1 MTTTFRAD
9 EGLAFLLQYEN
20 VAWYDAGEVRILDR
34 RVYPAKTEFV
44 TCRTHVEVAQA
55 IRDMVT
61 QSAGPYTAAAMGMA
75 LAAYECRE
83 KTEAE
88 QLAFL
93 AAADETIS
101 NARPTTAKRMKLVC
115 DGCLE
120 AAKLALRE
128 GRPLDLA
135 IREHA
140 VNANNRRYS
149 KVNEIAKY
157 LVPLIPA
164 GGTVMTQCFG
174 ETIVGMMLKEAK
186 LALREARPVD
196 LAIREHA
203 VNANNRRYSKVN
215 EIARYLVPLIPDGGT
230 VMTQCFGETIV
241 GMMLKEAKQSGKT
254 FRLFCP
260 ETRPYFQ
267 GARLTATVCHDMGFD
282 VTVITDNMPAFVMER
297 EHVDL
302 FTCAADAI
310 CLDGYVVNKVGTLQ
324 IAICANHFGI
334 PTFVTGAPDIGHETK
349 DTVRIEMRD
358 PDFTLQAMGVRTAA
372 AGVKGYYPAFDM
384 TPPHLISGI
393 VTDRGVF
400 SPFDLH
406 RYFQSGGAGEYD
418 TVV

>member
-44 TCRTHVEVAQA
+44 TCRTHGEVAQA

-88 QLAFL
+88 
-93 AAADETIS
+93 
-101 NARPTTAKRMKLVC
+101 R
-115 DGCLE
+115 
-120 AAKLALRE
+120 RE
-128 GRPLDLA
+128 GRPVDLA

-186 LALREARPVD
+186 LA
-196 LAIREHA
+196 
-203 VNANNRRYSKVN
+203 
-215 EIARYLVPLIPDGGT
+215 
-230 VMTQCFGETIV
+230 
-241 GMMLKEAKQSGKT
+241 GKD

-267 GARLTATVCHDMGFD
+267 GARLTATVCRDMGFD

-310 CLDGYVVNKVGTLQ
+310 CCDGYIANKVGTFQ
-324 IAICANHFGI
+324 ISIAANYLGVPVYISGI
-334 PTFVTGAPDIGHETK
+334 PDKGHPTV
-349 DTVRIEMRD
+349 DTVHIEMRNPQD
-358 PDFTLQAMGVRTAA
+358 TLEAMGVKTAA
-372 AGVKGYYPAFDM
+372 DGVKGYYPAFDI
-384 TPPHLISGI
+384 TPPQLITGV
-393 VTDRGVF
+393 VTDLGIY
-400 SPFDLH
+400 SPYELKK
-406 RYFQSGGAGEYD
+406 YLEVSELGPYEM
-418 TVV
+418 VV

>member
-1 MTTTFRAD
+1 
-9 EGLAFLLQYEN
+9 
-20 VAWYDAGEVRILDR
+20 
-34 RVYPAKTEFV
+34 
-44 TCRTHVEVAQA
+44 
-55 IRDMVT
+55 
-61 QSAGPYTAAAMGMA
+61 MGMA

-83 KTEAE
+83 KSADE
-88 QLAFL
+88 QLAYL
-93 AAADETIS
+93 QAADETIS
-101 NARPTTAKRMKLVC
+101 NARPTTYKRMKLVC
-115 DGCLE
+115 DGCLA

-128 GRPLDLA
+128 G
-135 IREHA
+135 
-140 VNANNRRYS
+140 
-149 KVNEIAKY
+149 
-157 LVPLIPA
+157 
-164 GGTVMTQCFG
+164 
-174 ETIVGMMLKEAK
+174 
-186 LALREARPVD
+186 RPVD

-215 EIARYLVPLIPDGGT
+215 EIAKYLVPLIPDGGT

-349 DTVRIEMRD
+349 DTVKIEMRD
-358 PDFTLQAMGVRTAA
+358 PEFTLQAMGVRTAA
-372 AGVKGYYPAFDM
+372 PGREGLLSRIRHDPAA
-384 TPPHLISGI
+384 PHF
-393 VTDRGVF
+393 R
-400 SPFDLH
+400 H
-406 RYFQSGGAGEYD
+406 RH
-418 TVV
+418 

>member
-1 MTTTFRAD
+1 MTWFRAD
-9 EGLAFLLQYEN
+9 EGLAFMLQYEN

-34 RVYPAKTEFV
+34 RIYPAKIEFV
-44 TCRTHVEVAQA
+44 RCKTHVEVMQA

-75 LAAYECRE
+75 LAAYECRG
-83 KTEAE
+83 KTERK
-88 QLAFL
+88 QLDFL
-93 AAADETIS
+93 RAAAETIS
-101 NARPTTAKRMKLVC
+101 TTRPTTASRMRLIC
-115 DGCLE
+115 EGCLR
-120 AAKLALRE
+120 AAERALASGE
-128 GRPLDLA
+128 PVDLA
-135 IREHA
+135 IRAHA
-140 VNANNRRYS
+140 VRTNNSRYE
-149 KVNEIAKY
+149 KVDRIGGY
-157 LVPLIPA
+157 LSDLFPA
-164 GGTVMTQCFG
+164 SGAIMTQCFG

-186 LALREARPVD
+186 LA
-196 LAIREHA
+196 
-203 VNANNRRYSKVN
+203 
-215 EIARYLVPLIPDGGT
+215 
-230 VMTQCFGETIV
+230 
-241 GMMLKEAKQSGKT
+241 GKD

-267 GARLTATVCHDMGFD
+267 GARLTATVCRDMGFD

-349 DTVRIEMRD
+349 DTVKIEMRD
-358 PDFTLQAMGVRTAA
+358 PEFTLQAMGVRTAA
-372 AGVKGYYPAFDM
+372 QGVKGYYPAFDM

-406 RYFQSGGAGEYD
+406 RYFADGGAGEYD